1 MTVSLEKVDY
11 GQEHWEKAV
20 NANFSNLSADT
31 LHLSGGPVS
40 RQNLIL
46 NSATPRNTKHWSAPV
61 GGNILVIRNLLYKNG
76 KVNLF
81 SIVHDKEKPG
91 INEEVYAI
99 TDEYVL
105 MPNTNY
111 DVFFVAFGAVGI
123 TSFDAYMICHDADGN
138 LNNIQLNMS
147 VIPNPA
153 KAVLYKLSFNSGNN
167 VQGAFRIDNNGSTD
181 GVDHNL
187 FFGEVFVGKSEYW
200 APAANDIHAEDT
212 GLVRLTMV
220 GAVEGLYQ
228 AKDAPLVRRVNDL
241 VHLTS
246 GIVATADIPAAT
258 RILAMPD
265 KFLGADGGITAL
277 CRNVSSQTEFPVTI
291 KDDGLYVAKALPNGT
306 RLDFAGINYLGR
318 DE

>member
-1 MTVSLEKVDY
+1 MVVDLAKVDY
-11 GQEHWEKAV
+11 GQEHWEGVV
-20 NANFSNLSADT
+20 NDNFSGLSADT
-31 LHLSGGPVS
+31 LHLLGGPVS

-81 SIVHDKEKPG
+81 SIIHDKEKPG

-105 MPNTNY
+105 TPNTNY

-138 LNNIQLNMS
+138 LNNIQLTTS

-187 FFGEVFVGKSEYW
+187 FFSEVFVGKSEYW
-200 APAANDIHAEDT
+200 APAANDIHTEDT
-212 GLVRLTMV
+212 GLVALSMV
-220 GAVEGLYQ
+220 SGVKGMYEGNTPTARCL
-228 AKDAPLVRRVNDL
+228 NGI
-241 VHLTS
+241 VHLTG
-246 GIVATADIPAAT
+246 GIIATTDLPANSLV
-258 RILAMPD
+258 IAMPNN
-265 KFLGADGGITAL
+265 LVAADGYAITSV
-277 CRNVSSQTEFPVTI
+277 RNEGVSFPISVQA
-291 KDDGLYVAKALPNGT
+291 KGLYIDAALKSGES
-306 RLDFAGINYLGR
+306 LDLSSVIYLGK
-318 DE
+318 DA